1 MCLGGSHQEFCFGYL
16 DAIRE
21 VFTDAPKACVGGCH
35 VVDAGLG
42 PYDVPPASPPKNR
55 QGSCKTT
62 KASTAPWVLS
72 TWLSA
77 TGCGPAATTTN
88 YPAVF
93 GPGMQARADQFAAVM
108 IRMKLRREDGQ
119 ALQDSAQ
126 LFWSTTRLP
135 ESETTS
141 ERFQVTGDGQWHD
154 YPVPVSQNPRWRG
167 MHT

>member
-1 MCLGGSHQEFCFGYL
+1 MCLDGSHQEFGFGYL

-21 VFTDAPKACVGGCH
+21 VFTDAPKAHDDVTPA
-35 VVDAGLG
+35 DAGLG

-88 YPAVF
+88 
-93 GPGMQARADQFAAVM
+93 
-108 IRMKLRREDGQ
+108 
-119 ALQDSAQ
+119 
-126 LFWSTTRLP
+126 
-135 ESETTS
+135 
-141 ERFQVTGDGQWHD
+141 
-154 YPVPVSQNPRWRG
+154 
-167 MHT
+167 